1 MFCHQLLVVY
11 QNVHCV
17 CLYLEFPVLKYLF
30 IWFNREYVRM
40 IKYSAGAMAA
50 VYQSEYTGGTAVV
63 PILIDQC

>member
-11 QNVHCV
+11 QNMHCV

-50 VYQSEYTGGTAVV
+50 VY
-63 PILIDQC
+63 